1 MSNLPR
7 HRSLSARR
15 ITAGV
20 SVTLAAVA
28 LAACS
33 DPDQPAT
40 PEEQTTT
47 RVEPTTSATETS
59 AETVTSTRSSTS
71 ETPTTTSKP
80 SSADGVTEA
89 REVFSTLAPASLWE
103 SFDSCDPTGLE
114 GSYECTGTKV
124 GSFQFFDSKSKAA
137 STTQLITEL
146 RSSQV
151 VADTGRFVVGWSTL
165 GTTAVITVVDNDEGQ
180 VMQQLVSSDIEDP
193 DKKIEEL
200 GLTDP
205 PFDAESAESVE
216 GAETTSATSTA
227 AEESTPAT
235 TSTQSR

>member
-7 HRSLSARR
+7 HRGCRNTRARQ
-15 ITAGV
+15 IAAGTAA
-20 SVTLAAVA
+20 TLATAA

-33 DPDQPAT
+33 SPGQPAA
-40 PEEQTTT
+40 PAEQTTAST
-47 RVEPTTSATETS
+47 EQTTMTAETSVETTTSA
-59 AETVTSTRSSTS
+59 RSSTS
-71 ETPTTTSKP
+71 ETPTTTSKASP
-80 SSADGVTEA
+80 ADGVTRA

-114 GSYECTGTKV
+114 GSYECAGSEV

-193 DKKIEEL
+193 DEKIAEL

-205 PFDAESAESVE
+205 PFTGEDAEST
-216 GAETTSATSTA
+216 GETTPPT
-227 AEESTPAT
+227 TPAT
-235 TSTQSR
+235 TSKPAS

>member
-7 HRSLSARR
+7 HRSLRARR
-15 ITAGV
+15 ITAGI
-20 SVTLAAVA
+20 SATLAAVA
-28 LAACS
+28 LTACS

-47 RVEPTTSATETS
+47 SVKPTTSATETS
-59 AETVTSTRSSTS
+59 AETATSTRSSTS

-114 GSYECTGTKV
+114 GSYECAGSEV

-205 PFDAESAESVE
+205 PFDAESAEATE
-216 GAETTSATSTA
+216 PTAATSTA